1 MPNIFD
7 DPEVK
12 AAMAAAGVVHQ
23 PGVAQE
29 VLRDLAPFLA
39 EEGIDLNDLGDTSLD
54 SVNAALARAS
64 ERYNQG
70 LADVSHLHPRP
81 HSGDA
86 AGTSPFIRRAADRGS
101 GQGVRESAS
110 RPSHGSPA
118 RRASRRAAAASDRA
132 LVREFE
138 RWLRRQDE
146 IAAPT
151 PSEESGVLA
160 ELLRAARHH
169 GFDPSAAGGV
179 EELAILFLDD
189 DAAEEGLIEAIIRT
203 LHDYVHFQM
212 DTGGDPGAWEDV
224 HDLVADALDNPLP
237 GGHILEAAIDEAEQ
251 LPPDERRD
259 ALARTLLVARVAE
272 LLAWIGTGRKVAP
285 SGGVQRADIA
295 YAAGLLGIDAIGVN
309 KLPPLAPDSPA
320 IFDLDGE
327 STAAIAIRARSM
339 KDVPLLP
346 SWWTALDVVELIH
359 VNGTRVVSGPSATR
373 WMADSLPPLEL
384 AEAVVGV
391 TLTEAICEDLARR
404 SAPFAGDVASMTVV
418 RLLRA
423 LAPDAVDVPTEGN
436 AFERLL
442 HSRTTRDLRRLE
454 HVGILNARD
463 EDDFVVPRALR
474 GTVARGLLTTLAVLS
489 GASADD

>member
-1 MPNIFD
+1 MTNIFD

-29 VLRDLAPFLA
+29 VMRDLAPFLA

-64 ERYNQG
+64 ERYNQS
-70 LADVSHLHPRP
+70 LANVSHLHPRP
-81 HSGDA
+81 DSGDA
-86 AGTSPFIRRAADRGS
+86 PGASPFIRRRADVGS
-101 GQGVRESAS
+101 VPDARQSM
-110 RPSHGSPA
+110 RPSHGSPS
-118 RRASRRAAAASDRA
+118 RRASRRATAASDRS
-132 LVREFE
+132 LVRDFE

-151 PSEESGVLA
+151 PGEESGVFG
-160 ELLRAARHH
+160 ELLKAARHH
-169 GFDPSAAGGV
+169 GFDPSSAGGI

-189 DAAEEGLIEAIIRT
+189 DAAEERLIDAVIGT

-212 DTGGDPGAWEDV
+212 DTGGDPAAWEDV
-224 HDLVADALDNPLP
+224 HDLVADALDDPLP

-272 LLAWIGTGRKVAP
+272 LLDWIGTGRKVAP

-295 YAAGLLGIDAIGVN
+295 HAAGLLGIDAIGVN

-320 IFDLDGE
+320 IFDLDGG
-327 STAAIAIRARSM
+327 STAAIAVHARSM
-339 KDVPLLP
+339 KEVPLLT
-346 SWWTALDVVELIH
+346 SWWTALVVVELIQ
-359 VNGTRVVSGPSATR
+359 VNGTRVVAGPSATR

-391 TLTEAICEDLARR
+391 TLAETICEDLARR

-423 LAPDAVDVPTEGN
+423 LAPDEVDLPADVSE
-436 AFERLL
+436 FERLL
-442 HSRTTRDLRRLE
+442 RSRTTRDLRRLE
-454 HVGILNARD
+454 RVGLLSARD
-463 EDDFVVPRALR
+463 QDDFVVPTALR

-489 GASADD
+489 GASADE